1 MATSLSPIK
10 TPGFIFEPL
19 LAPIVEQHVSARF
32 ALAPHSYAK
41 AMHTEVELKCLSR
54 TWVRVTVSILS
65 YRQPWESVAPTS
77 IATYNLTMRIGEGA
91 HKAENTV
98 GQASP
103 GGHGVTEAVSVMS
116 IPPLLI

>member
-1 MATSLSPIK
+1 M
-10 TPGFIFEPL
+10 
-19 LAPIVEQHVSARF
+19 Q
-32 ALAPHSYAK
+32 
-41 AMHTEVELKCLSR
+41 
-54 TWVRVTVSILS
+54 
-65 YRQPWESVAPTS
+65 
-77 IATYNLTMRIGEGA
+77 IGEGA

>member
-41 AMHTEVELKCLSR
+41 AMHTEVELKRPTISR
-54 TWVRVTVSILS
+54 CGLAKERIKLRTPLAKLLRV
-65 YRQPWESVAPTS
+65 
-77 IATYNLTMRIGEGA
+77 
-91 HKAENTV
+91 
-98 GQASP
+98 
-103 GGHGVTEAVSVMS
+103 VTE
-116 IPPLLI
+116 